1 MIKKKDFPLIE
12 LASIRTDGGTQS
24 RAVIDKSVA
33 FEYSEDIAD
42 GVWFPPVIIFHDGE
56 AYWLAD
62 GFHRYEAHAMAG
74 KKKIAADIKQGTRRD
89 AILFSVGANATHGL
103 KRSRAD
109 KRRAVETLLNDP
121 DWSSWSDWEI
131 ARKCNVSNHL
141 VKDVR
146 EDLGRNSPSERTYR
160 DRHGNLSSMDTSR
173 IGKANGGDAKSGA
186 AGSEKQAQQA
196 EHDRQCD
203 EARAGLPDAI
213 KQHAAARDEA
223 AAQAKT
229 SKVAPADD
237 LADRVAELEEAIQ
250 GLEADNAALKA
261 ENAKFGD
268 MWVQYQKGGFDS
280 VIAGKD
286 EEIRSLNA
294 RLIQESEDKAG
305 WMKRAKS
312 WQKRATDLGWSTDVV
327 IPIDQQS
334 DEVIRLD

>member
-42 GVWFPPVIIFHDGE
+42 GVSFPPVVIFNDGE
-56 AYWLAD
+56 ANWLAD
-62 GFHRYEAHAMAG
+62 GFHRYEAHVMAG
-74 KKKIAADIKQGTRRD
+74 KKKIAAEIKQGTRRD

-103 KRSRAD
+103 KRTRAD

-131 ARKCNVSNHL
+131 ARKCYVSNHL

-160 DRHGNLSSMDTSR
+160 DRHGNVSSMDTSR
-173 IGKANGGDAKSGA
+173 IGKANAGDTKSGA

-196 EHDRQCD
+196 ENDRQRD
-203 EARAGLPDAI
+203 ETRAGLPDAV

-223 AAQAKT
+223 VAQVRASGSSAA
-229 SKVAPADD
+229 AD
-237 LADRVAELEEAIQ
+237 AGERVGELEEHVRIV
-250 GLEADNAALKA
+250 EAENADLKA

-268 MWVQYQKGGFDS
+268 MWVQYQKGGFDA

-312 WQKRATDLGWSTDVV
+312 WQKRATDLGWSSDVV